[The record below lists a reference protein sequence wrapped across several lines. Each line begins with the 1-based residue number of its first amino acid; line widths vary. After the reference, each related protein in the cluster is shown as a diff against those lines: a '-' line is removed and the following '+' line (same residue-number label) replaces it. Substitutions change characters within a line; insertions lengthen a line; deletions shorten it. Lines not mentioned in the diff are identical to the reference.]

1 VSARVE
7 RTPLI
12 SLIMTVRDGA
22 QYLAQAIESVRAQT
36 FEDWELVVWDDGS
49 TDDTPAIA
57 RICAENEPRIRLCSG
72 QPLGRRRA
80 LVEAHRQARGAY
92 LGWLD
97 ADDWLAPE
105 ALARTHAV
113 VARSGCDMVYTDHV
127 MVGPNGERRGVSP
140 RSRIPYSARGLLLD
154 FMTFHFRLFSRDI
167 FERAGGIDPDLEIA
181 IDYDLCLRIS
191 EHARIRHLAE
201 PLYFYR
207 QHDLQLSAR
216 ARARQIAA
224 SAAAIRAALR
234 RRGMSTYELVVDPQ
248 RGRFQLV
255 PASMPTRPP
264 TSWLRLAVAT
274 AVPRLLRSRPA
285 RPPRE
290 CGVIGYW
297 PAAPSSVYQRQLYAA
312 ADARG
317 VHARALDDE
326 LALLMRAVW
335 TGRAGDTLN
344 IHGIGPLLEAADHAS
359 VRANG
364 HLFVKTLDHALAR
377 GMRIVWTSIGPLATH
392 PRHRALELGCRRALV
407 ARCHAI
413 VTHWRADHDRLRE
426 LGAPPDRIVFVPHP
440 GLVEAYPEVSRDYA
454 RAQLGLA
461 DRDALTLLCG
471 GEIPA
476 ARRSSAWDLTLG
488 GDVDHRAPRDVAI
501 HFAAADVAVLPPTPW
516 LTSGALVLAMSM
528 AKPIVAPSL
537 PGVAEAVRGNAF
549 LYAPSGSERAITDA
563 VERACAARHDWD
575 RIGQA
580 NLECARGWRWDAV
593 VAAVTGGADGV
604 GEG

>member
-1 VSARVE
+1 MPARVE

-22 QYLAQAIESVRAQT
+22 RYLAQAIESVRAQT
-36 FEDWELVVWDDGS
+36 FEEWELVLWDDGS

-57 RICAENEPRIRLCSG
+57 RSCAVNEPRIRLFSG
-72 QPLGRRRA
+72 ESLGRRRA

-127 MVGPNGERRGVSP
+127 LVGPNGERRRASL

-154 FMTFHFRLFSRDI
+154 FMTFHFRLFSREI

-207 QHDLQLSAR
+207 QHDLQLSSR
-216 ARARQIAA
+216 YRARQIAA
-224 SAAAIRAALR
+224 SATAIRAALR
-234 RRGMSTYELVVDPQ
+234 RRGMSTYELVVDSQ

-255 PASMPTRPP
+255 SATMPTRPP
-264 TSWLRLAVAT
+264 THWLRLAVAT
-274 AVPRLLRSRPA
+274 AFPRLLPPRAA

-297 PAAPSSVYQRQLYAA
+297 PAVRSSVYHRELYAA

-326 LALLMRAVW
+326 LATLMRAVW

-344 IHGIGPLLEAADHAS
+344 IHGIGPLLEAAEHGS
-359 VRANG
+359 VLANC

-377 GMRIVWTSIGPLATH
+377 GMRVVWTSIGPLATH
-392 PRHRALELGCRRALV
+392 TRHRALELWCRRALV
-407 ARCHAI
+407 ARCHTI
-413 VTHWRADHDRLRE
+413 VTHWRADHDRFRE

-454 RAQLGLA
+454 RAQLGLV
-461 DRDALTLLCG
+461 DRDALTLLCC
-471 GEIPA
+471 GEFPP
-476 ARRSSAWDLTLG
+476 ARRSSAWNLALG
-488 GDVDHRAPRDVAI
+488 GDVAHRARRDVAI
-501 HFAAADVAVLPPTPW
+501 HFAAVDVAVLPPTPW
-516 LTSGALVLAMSM
+516 LTCSALVLAMSM

-537 PGVAEAVRGNAF
+537 PGVSEAVSGNAF
-549 LYAPSGSERAITDA
+549 LYAPSGGERAVMDA
-563 VERACAARHDWD
+563 IDRACAARQDWD

-580 NLECARGWRWDAV
+580 NLERARGWSWDAV
-593 VAAVTGGADGV
+593 VAAVARGANGV
-604 GEG
+604 GVE